1 MFGEFLKLELRS
13 AFKSPMI
20 YVFVFIVALFAFGA
34 VASDTVQIGGA
45 IGNIYRNSPY
55 VLTNFTVILGI
66 FGLLFAAAFFNNAA
80 LRDHNNQFNEILFS
94 TPLKKSGY
102 FWGRFLGALIL
113 STIPLLGVWVGAWV
127 GSIVG
132 PLAGW
137 ITDDQIGPFYFKT
150 LINNYLIFILPNMF
164 LGGAIIFF
172 LAHKFK
178 NTIISF
184 VGAMVIIVAYI
195 ASGTLLSDI
204 DNESLAA
211 LTDIFGIR
219 TYGVFTRYYTPI
231 EKNTLSPM
239 FSGLILQNR
248 LIWLGAAIL
257 ISVLSYSSF
266 SFKEKA
272 RFRFRKR
279 KEKKSKPDK
288 AAITTSMPAYNLK
301 FSRSLAWKQFAS
313 FYKTNTISITRS
325 VVFKILAFFGILLL
339 FINLLQ
345 GYEYFGLQSYPV
357 TYKVIGD
364 ISSSTSIFMII
375 IVVFFSGELVW
386 RDRVAKIDEV
396 INSTPH
402 NSFTSIFAKVLSLI
416 TIASVLYFFFMIMG
430 IISQFLRGYTR
441 IELDVYLVDFLLD
454 TLPGYIVFSALFVF
468 IQTLV
473 NNRYIGYFIGILF
486 VFAWEIIT
494 SAFYWESKMLLP
506 GSSPGIFYSDI
517 SGFGPGLYGTLWFN
531 LYWILFALLLI
542 VLAGILWPRSVVKG
556 LKEKIQM
563 ARANFSKKTGIALG
577 TVFATW
583 VIVGAFVFYNTQ
595 ILNTYKDSKEQELIS
610 VEYEKTY
617 KKYQDM
623 PLPIVTDVVYNIDI
637 FPDER
642 DVFVKADVDFV
653 NNKAESIDSLFFNY
667 NQSWTV
673 NLQIENA
680 ELVLDDEEL
689 GVMIYE
695 LQSPLMPGEKM
706 NIVAETSYITKGFKN
721 SLGNTSIL
729 SNGTFLNNFTIL
741 PSLGYSESA
750 ELSGKNDRKK
760 YDLPPKKRTPELTD
774 PCGELCM
781 SNYLSDGR
789 ADWVNVETVISTS
802 EDQIAVAPGSLIKEW
817 NEDGRRY
824 FNYKVDHPSQ
834 NFYSFM
840 SARYEVHREKHND
853 IDIEIYHDPKH
864 SVNVQ
869 MMADAVRKSLEY
881 YEEHFGPYY
890 HTQARIIEFPRYANF
905 AQAFPGTMPYSES
918 FGWIVNLEDEN
929 ENNVIDAVVAHEMA
943 HQWWAHQEVPADMQG
958 GTMLTESFSEYSS
971 LMVMKQDADDMKMKN
986 FLKYDFNRYLRG
998 RSNEREKE
1006 LPLYKVENQGYIHY
1020 GKGAVILYAL
1030 QDYIGTDSV
1039 NAALQDFLEAYRY
1052 KEPPYPRSID
1062 FLEFLEP
1069 KIPDSLNYLVD
1080 DWFKKITLYDLRM
1093 ESASAEKL
1101 DNGKYEVTMEIKARK
1116 LYADSLGNEE
1126 PTELKEWI
1134 DVGVYAD
1141 SDEEELLNW
1150 KRVQFNDEL
1159 SSVKI
1164 VVDTLPAKAAV
1175 DPRRMLV
1182 ERIIKDNVKTI
1193 DM

>member
-45 IGNIYRNSPY
+45 IGNIYRNSPHS
-55 VLTNFTVILGI
+55 LTNFTLILGLI
-66 FGLLFAAAFFNNAA
+66 GLLFAAAFFNNAA

-113 STIPLLGVWVGAWV
+113 SSIPLLGVWIGAWI

-137 ITDDQIGPFYFKT
+137 ITEDQIGPFYAKT

-164 LGGAIIFF
+164 LGGAVIFF
-172 LAHKFK
+172 LAHRFK

-184 VGAMVIIVAYI
+184 VGAMAIIVAYI

-211 LTDIFGIR
+211 LTDIFGLR
-219 TYGVFTRYYTPI
+219 TYSVFTRYYTPI
-231 EKNTLSPM
+231 EKNTLSLM

-257 ISVLSYSSF
+257 ISVLSYASF
-266 SFKEKA
+266 SFQEKA

-279 KEKKSKPDK
+279 KKKVSTAKEENL
-288 AAITTSMPAYNLK
+288 ITSLPAYNLK
-301 FSRSLAWKQFAS
+301 FNRSLAWKQFAS
-313 FYKTNTISITRS
+313 FYKTNTISITGS

-364 ISSSTSIFMII
+364 ITSSTAIFMTI
-375 IVVFFSGELVW
+375 IVIFFSGELVW

-396 INSTPH
+396 INATPH
-402 NSFTSIFAKVLSLI
+402 NSFISIFAKVLSLI
-416 TIASVLYFFFMIMG
+416 TIASLLYFTFMGMG
-430 IISQFLRGYTR
+430 IISQLVRGYTR
-441 IELDVYLVDFLLD
+441 IEVDVYLVDFFLG
-454 TLPGYIVFSALFVF
+454 TLPEYFIFAALFIF

-473 NNRYIGYFIGILF
+473 NNRYIGYFIGLLF
-486 VFAWEIIT
+486 VFAWSIIAG
-494 SAFYWESKMLLP
+494 AFYWESNMLLP
-506 GSSPGIFYSDI
+506 GASPGIFYSDI
-517 SGFGPGLYGTLWFN
+517 SGYGPGLTGTLWFN
-531 LYWILFALLLI
+531 LYWGLFALLLI
-542 VLAGILWPRSVVKG
+542 MLAGILWPRSVVKG
-556 LKEKIQM
+556 LKEKIQV
-563 ARANFSKKTGIALG
+563 ARANFSKKTGLALG
-577 TVFATW
+577 TVFAIW
-583 VIVGAFVFYNTQ
+583 FLVGVFVYFNTQ
-595 ILNTYKDSKEQELIS
+595 VLNPYKDSKERELIS
-610 VEYEKTY
+610 VDYERKY
-617 KKYQDM
+617 KKYQNM
-623 PLPIVTDVVYNIDI
+623 PLPIVTDVDYNIDI
-637 FPDER
+637 FPNER
-642 DVFVKADVDFV
+642 DVYVNANVDLI
-653 NNKAESIDSLFFNY
+653 NNKAVSIDSLFFNY
-667 NQSWTV
+667 DQSWTV
-673 NLQIENA
+673 NLQIDDA
-680 ELVLDDEEL
+680 ELVLNDEEL
-689 GVMIYE
+689 GVMIFE
-695 LQSPLMPGEKM
+695 LKTPLNPGEKL
-706 NIVAETSYITKGFKN
+706 NIVAETSYVTKGFKN

-729 SNGTFLNNFTIL
+729 SNGTFLNNFSIL
-741 PSLGYSESA
+741 PSLGYAENV
-750 ELSGKNDRKK
+750 ELSDKNDRKK
-760 YDLPPKKRTPELTD
+760 YDLPPKNRTPELAD

-781 SNYLSDGR
+781 ANYLTDGL

-817 NEDGRRY
+817 TEDGRRY
-824 FNYKVDHPSQ
+824 FHYKVDHPSQ

-840 SARYEVHREKHND
+840 SARYDVHREKYKD
-853 IDIEIYHDPKH
+853 VDIEIYHDPKH

-881 YEEHFGPYY
+881 YEEHFGPYF
-890 HTQARIIEFPRYANF
+890 HKQARIIEFPRYANF

-943 HQWWAHQEVPADMQG
+943 HQWWAHQEIPAKMQG

-971 LMVMKQDADDMKMKN
+971 LMVMKQNADDMKMKN

-998 RSNEREKE
+998 RAFEREKE

-1052 KEPPYPRSID
+1052 REPPYPRSID

-1069 KIPDSLNYLVD
+1069 KVPDSLNYLVD
-1080 DWFKKITLYDLRM
+1080 DWFRKITLYDLRM
-1093 ESASAEKL
+1093 ESATAEKL
-1101 DNGKYEVTMEIKARK
+1101 DDGKYEVTMEIKARK

-1126 PTELKEWI
+1126 QTELKEWI

-1150 KRVQFNDEL
+1150 KRVQFNNEL
-1159 SSVKI
+1159 STVKLI
-1164 VVDTLPAKAAV
+1164 VDTIPKKAAV
-1175 DPRRMLV
+1175 DPRRMLI
-1182 ERIIKDNVKTI
+1182 ERVTKDNVKTI
-1193 DM
+1193 DL